1 MDSTGI
7 LFSLRNIITLIISP
21 LVIHNLINFGTLN
34 LSDHKRLIGQL
45 IYWPQPIKLIDRAL
59 AAPNE
64 GAVAPPKLL
73 PATLVASK
81 SYWIC
86 LMW

>member
-1 MDSTGI
+1 MIMGYFVAHA
-7 LFSLRNIITLIISP
+7 LQL
-21 LVIHNLINFGTLN
+21 LVKTELMN
-34 LSDHKRLIGQL
+34 K
-45 IYWPQPIKLIDRAL
+45 
-59 AAPNE
+59 

-86 LMW
+86 LIDQSWVSQLWWCLARLISRINKYNGTATGVC